1 MTDQRQPSKPLEV
14 VGWLSTSGY
23 RAVIHEPTR
32 RAMTNKWQPSEAALD
47 AAIERVA
54 QPQHIA
60 ISAAT
65 DKLRHILADMH
76 DSAEDGTCLFDAGDG
91 SCLGCK
97 AFEALAEL
105 MAVIDRPREVT
116 EKTARPEII
125 CLCGSSRF
133 IDLIAVLAWEFEKQG
148 KIVLSL
154 HLLPQWYTEQAD
166 HQAEHEGL
174 ASQMDALHLK
184 KIELA
189 DTVFVVN
196 KDGYIGESTAREIEY
211 TQTLGK
217 KLAYLE
223 KRAALGESAE

>member
-65 DKLRHILADMH
+65 DKLRHVLADMH

-105 MAVIDRPREVT
+105 MAAIDRLPEVSKQLS
-116 EKTARPEII
+116 EALEALDDMQR
-125 CLCGSSRF
+125 
-133 IDLIAVLAWEFEKQG
+133 DLEQDTTLPNFMRDRWKAKLDTVLARLRKEPNSER
-148 KIVLSL
+148 S
-154 HLLPQWYTEQAD
+154 
-166 HQAEHEGL
+166 
-174 ASQMDALHLK
+174 
-184 KIELA
+184 
-189 DTVFVVN
+189 
-196 KDGYIGESTAREIEY
+196 
-211 TQTLGK
+211 
-217 KLAYLE
+217 
-223 KRAALGESAE
+223 